1 MMKPFSIGIALVS
14 SLMLL
19 QLGSTGARGDINGLY
34 LCMVEFYT
42 VKYEGWKTSNP
53 MIYDMITKD
62 GAITVEQAAKA
73 EARKLVTGQGVIYY
87 KCEGGVFKKL
97 IVEKKGDGGFEMNQ
111 VRLPTSS
118 TVRNSAVRM
127 IAGVEMARC
136 MCSPELE

>member
-1 MMKPFSIGIALVS
+1 MMKPFSIGIAMVS

-19 QLGSTGARGDINGLY
+19 QLSSTGARGDINGLC

-53 MIYDMITKD
+53 MMYDIITND

-97 IVEKKGDGGFEMNQ
+97 IVEKKGDGGFEMKGYDD
-111 VRLPTSS
+111 VGE
-118 TVRNSAVRM
+118 
-127 IAGVEMARC
+127 AGMREVCPAYYAKNGDPCKRGGK
-136 MCSPELE
+136 